1 MMIMNV
7 LMLVISAVTVA
18 DAFVTPSHRVEYP
31 YHQSSSLKALPE
43 FLPNNPFVL
52 SDGLSASTYMNS
64 QQAADI
70 VTQDEFNS
78 AMAVSGGGLSALRT
92 FFIVITAAVFGLA
105 GLTYITAA
113 FIVPKAAE
121 QLERDT
127 KRLRPGLWE
136 EYIAKL
142 EEGETMANRP
152 DLLQELGNIMQ
163 PIIAKDYEDEAERRF
178 PRTSKTTKDDTI
190 NPTKDES
197 AVKEKGDVIDATIVQ
212 LPDDDK
218 Q

>member
-1 MMIMNV
+1 
-7 LMLVISAVTVA
+7 
-18 DAFVTPSHRVEYP
+18 
-31 YHQSSSLKALPE
+31 
-43 FLPNNPFVL
+43 
-52 SDGLSASTYMNS
+52 MNS

-78 AMAVSGGGLSALRT
+78 AMMSGGGGLSALRT

-163 PIIAKDYEDEAERRF
+163 PIITKDYEDEAERRF

-197 AVKEKGDVIDATIVQ
+197 DVKEKGGVIDATIVQ
-212 LPDDDK
+212 PPDDDK

>member
-1 MMIMNV
+1 MITNV
-7 LMLVISAVTVA
+7 IMLVISAVTVA

-52 SDGLSASTYMNS
+52 SDGLSASAYMNS
-64 QQAADI
+64 QQQAADI

-78 AMAVSGGGLSALRT
+78 AMMSGGGGLSALRT

-163 PIIAKDYEDEAERRF
+163 PIITKDYEDEAERRF

-197 AVKEKGDVIDATIVQ
+197 DVKEKGGVIDATIVQ
-212 LPDDDK
+212 PPDDDK

>member
-7 LMLVISAVTVA
+7 LIVATISAVTVA

-52 SDGLSASTYMNS
+52 SDGTYMNS

-78 AMAVSGGGLSALRT
+78 AMAVTGGGLSALRT

-163 PIIAKDYEDEAERRF
+163 PIITKDYEDEAERRF
-178 PRTSKTTKDDTI
+178 PRTSKTTRDDTK
-190 NPTKDES
+190 NPTKDE
-197 AVKEKGDVIDATIVQ
+197 
-212 LPDDDK
+212 
-218 Q
+218 